1 MKFFTTK
8 LLTGIAAF
16 SLAALCSTAANSQ
29 TLSSNSTGTNN
40 GFFYSFWKD
49 SGSATMTLY
58 GGGRY
63 ASQWNNSTNNW
74 VGGKGWNPGNS
85 SRVISYSGNYG
96 GSNSQ
101 NTYLALYG
109 WTRSPLIE
117 YYVIESYG
125 SYNPASCSGGTD
137 YGSFQSDGATYNVRR
152 CLRTQQP
159 SIDGTQT
166 FYQYFSVRN
175 PKKGFGNISGTIT
188 FANHANF
195 WASKGLNLGN
205 HDYQIVATEG
215 YQSTG
220 SSDITVS
227 QGTING
233 GSSSTATNSSST
245 SSTATSNGSGGITVR
260 ARGVTGSEHIYLK
273 VGGVNVG
280 SWTLTTSY
288 QNYIYTGTASGDIN
302 IEYDN
307 DSGSRDVQVDYIQVN
322 GETRQAED
330 MTYNTALYANGSCG
344 GGGSSELMHCNGV
357 IGFGST
363 TDCFSGNCG
372 GITNSSSSNANI
384 SSTSV
389 ASSVR
394 NSSSAAISST
404 AISSTGGQCQCNWYG
419 TFYPSCVT
427 TQSGWGWEDNKSC
440 ISNTTC
446 NSQPTNQG
454 GLVCNNA
461 SSLQSSSRVS
471 SSSVSSSRSSS
482 SAISSSSLMSSSSL
496 SRSSSSR
503 AVETFVYAINAGNSS
518 AATLNG
524 IVYQPDRF
532 ASGGT
537 TQTVTDGIAGTTED
551 AVYQSERYGTYSYD
565 IPVSNATYNVVL
577 HFAELYH
584 NAAGAR
590 SFNLSIEGQA
600 VLSDFDLYGM
610 AGHDVAYEQRIDN
623 IAVADGKL
631 TINLTSKIDNG
642 TLSGFAIYSSDGGTF
657 TGSAE
662 QECSTADRQT
672 PTAIDYNR
680 AVTRQEQKNPPSGA
694 FGYAIEHATQ
704 TLPNHTIYR
713 PDLSRANNIPIV
725 VWGNGACSNV
735 GTEQADFLLQIAS
748 NGYLVIANGGPFGS
762 GSNDQHETELVKA
775 IDWAVKENNRKCS
788 QYYGKLNVEKIATMG
803 WSCGGGMAHF
813 AAVDP
818 RVDTAVALNSGLGI
832 YGDRFNYYPR
842 FQSPIAI
849 FNGDSRDVAYN
860 PGLQEYSEVNNVP
873 VYHANYP
880 QGHGDAYYQDNG
892 GEFGIVAVGWL
903 NWQLKDDLGT
913 SGKGMFIGNNCRLCR
928 APWVTKHKGF

>member
-1 MKFFTTK
+1 MKPT
-8 LLTGIAAF
+8 
-16 SLAALCSTAANSQ
+16 SLIKVIGKGLAVFGLAVLGSTAVNAQ

-63 ASQWNNSTNNW
+63 SSQWNNSTNNW
-74 VGGKGWNPGNS
+74 VGGKGWQPGNS
-85 SRVISYSGNYG
+85 TRTISYSGNYG

-101 NTYLALYG
+101 NTYVALYG

-152 CLRTQQP
+152 CQRVNQP
-159 SIDGTQT
+159 SIDGNAT

-205 HDYQIVATEG
+205 HDYQILATEG

-220 SSDITVS
+220 SSDLTVS
-227 QGTING
+227 QGAI
-233 GSSSTATNSSST
+233 SSSSVASTSAGASST
-245 SSTATSNGSGGITVR
+245 SAGSGSGGITVR

-273 VGGVNVG
+273 VGGTNVG

-288 QNYIYTGTASGDIN
+288 QNYVYTGSAAGDVN

-307 DSGSRDVQVDYIQVN
+307 DSGDRDVQVDYIQVN

-344 GGGSSELMHCNGV
+344 GGGNSELMHCNGV

-372 GITNSSSSNANI
+372 GTTTSSSIAPA
-384 SSTSV
+384 SSSIAASSIRSSV
-389 ASSVR
+389 ASS
-394 NSSSAAISST
+394 SST
-404 AISSTGGQCQCNWYG
+404 AISSSAASMGGQCQCNWYG
-419 TFYPSCVT
+419 TRYPSCVT
-427 TQSGWGWEDNKSC
+427 TQNGWGWENSQSC

-446 NSQPTNQG
+446 NTQPSNLG
-454 GLVCNNA
+454 GLVCGA
-461 SSLQSSSRVS
+461 TSSIRSSSSAVS
-471 SSSVSSSRSSS
+471 SSSLVSSSRSSVP
-482 SAISSSSLMSSSSL
+482 SSSSSSSST
-496 SRSSSSR
+496 RS
-503 AVETFVYAINAGNSS
+503 ETLVYAVNAGNSS
-518 AATLNG
+518 TATLNG
-524 IVYQPDRF
+524 VVYQPDRF

-537 TQTVTDGIAGTTED
+537 TQVVTDAIAGVSED
-551 AVYQSERYGTYSYD
+551 TLYQSERYGTFSYE

-590 SFNLSIEGQA
+590 TFNLSVEGQRA
-600 VLSDFDLYGM
+600 LSDFDLFSV
-610 AGHDVAYEQRIDN
+610 AGHDSAYSQRVDN
-623 IAVADGKL
+623 IAVTDGKL
-631 TINLTSKIDNG
+631 TINLTSIVDNG
-642 TLSGFAIYSSDGGTF
+642 TISGFAIYSSNGGTF
-657 TGSAE
+657 TGANE
-662 QECSTADRQT
+662 PECSTADRQT

-694 FGYAIEHATQ
+694 FGYGIEHATQ

-762 GSNDQHETELVKA
+762 GSNDQHETELIKA
-775 IDWAVKENNRKCS
+775 IDWAVKENSRKCS
-788 QYYGKLNVEKIATMG
+788 QYYGKLNVDKIATMG

-832 YGDRFNYYPR
+832 YGDRFSYYPR
-842 FQSPIAI
+842 FHSPIAI
-849 FNGDSRDVAYN
+849 FNGNSSDVAYN

-892 GEFGIVAVGWL
+892 GEFGIVSVGWL
-903 NWQLKDDLGT
+903 NWLLKDDL
-913 SGKGMFIGNNCRLCR
+913 SANGKGMFIGDNCRLCR
-928 APWVTKHKGF
+928 SPWVSKYKGF

>member
-1 MKFFTTK
+1 MKPT
-8 LLTGIAAF
+8 
-16 SLAALCSTAANSQ
+16 SLIKVIGKGLAVFGLAVLGSTAVNAQ

-63 ASQWNNSTNNW
+63 SSQWNNSTNNW
-74 VGGKGWNPGNS
+74 VGGKGWQPGNS
-85 SRVISYSGNYG
+85 TRTISYSGNYG

-101 NTYLALYG
+101 NTYVALYG

-152 CLRTQQP
+152 CQRVNQP
-159 SIDGTQT
+159 SIDGNAT

-205 HDYQIVATEG
+205 HDYQILATEG

-220 SSDITVS
+220 SSDLTVS
-227 QGTING
+227 QGAI
-233 GSSSTATNSSST
+233 SSSSVASTSAGASST
-245 SSTATSNGSGGITVR
+245 SAGSGSGGITVR

-273 VGGVNVG
+273 VGGTNVG

-288 QNYIYTGTASGDIN
+288 QNYVYTGSAAGDVN

-307 DSGSRDVQVDYIQVN
+307 DSGDRDVQVDYIQVN

-344 GGGSSELMHCNGV
+344 GGGNSELMHCNGV

-372 GITNSSSSNANI
+372 GTTTSSSIAPA
-384 SSTSV
+384 SSSIAASSIRSSV
-389 ASSVR
+389 ASS
-394 NSSSAAISST
+394 SST
-404 AISSTGGQCQCNWYG
+404 AISSSAASMGGQCQCNWYG
-419 TFYPSCVT
+419 TRYPSCVT
-427 TQSGWGWEDNKSC
+427 TQNGWGWENSQSC

-446 NSQPTNQG
+446 NTQPSNLG
-454 GLVCNNA
+454 GLVCGA
-461 SSLQSSSRVS
+461 TSSIRSSSSAVS
-471 SSSVSSSRSSS
+471 SSSLVSSSRSSVP
-482 SAISSSSLMSSSSL
+482 SSSSSSSST
-496 SRSSSSR
+496 RS
-503 AVETFVYAINAGNSS
+503 ETLVYAVNAGNSS
-518 AATLNG
+518 TATLNG
-524 IVYQPDRF
+524 VVYQPDRF

-537 TQTVTDGIAGTTED
+537 TQVVTDAIAGVSED
-551 AVYQSERYGTYSYD
+551 TLYQSERYGTFSYE

-590 SFNLSIEGQA
+590 TFNLSVEGQRA
-600 VLSDFDLYGM
+600 LSDFDLFSV
-610 AGHDVAYEQRIDN
+610 AGHDSAYSQRVDN
-623 IAVADGKL
+623 IAVTDGKL
-631 TINLTSKIDNG
+631 TINLTSIVDNG
-642 TLSGFAIYSSDGGTF
+642 TISGFAIYSSNGGTF
-657 TGSAE
+657 TGANE
-662 QECSTADRQT
+662 PECSTADRQT

-694 FGYAIEHATQ
+694 FGYGIEHATQ

-762 GSNDQHETELVKA
+762 GSNDQHETELIKA
-775 IDWAVKENNRKCS
+775 IDWAVKENSRKCS
-788 QYYGKLNVEKIATMG
+788 QYYGKLNVDKIATMG

-832 YGDRFNYYPR
+832 YGDRFSYYPR
-842 FQSPIAI
+842 FHSPIAI
-849 FNGDSRDVAYN
+849 FNGNSSDVAYN

-892 GEFGIVAVGWL
+892 GEFGIVSVGWL
-903 NWQLKDDLGT
+903 NWLLKDDL
-913 SGKGMFIGNNCRLCR
+913 SANGKGMFIGNNCRLCR
-928 APWVTKHKGF
+928 SPWVSKYKGF

>member
-1 MKFFTTK
+1 MKIIYVK
-8 LLTGIAAF
+8 KITGAVT
-16 SLAALCSTAANSQ
+16 LALVALCSIVANAQ

-63 ASQWNNSTNNW
+63 SSQWNNSTNNW
-74 VGGKGWNPGNS
+74 VGGKGWKPGTS

-96 GSNSQ
+96 GSNNQ

-152 CLRTQQP
+152 CQRVNQP
-159 SIDGTQT
+159 SIDGNAT

-205 HDYQIVATEG
+205 HDYQILATEG
-215 YQSTG
+215 YQSSG
-220 SSDITVS
+220 SSDLTVS
-227 QGTING
+227 EGTING
-233 GSSSTATNSSST
+233 GSSSTAINSSST
-245 SSTATSNGSGGITVR
+245 SSIVTSSGSGSITVR

-288 QNYIYTGTASGDIN
+288 QNYVYTGAAAGDIN
-302 IEYDN
+302 VQYDN
-307 DSGSRDVQVDYIQVN
+307 DSGDRDVQVDYLQVN
-322 GETRQAED
+322 GETRQAEE

-344 GGGSSELMHCNGV
+344 GGGNSEWMHCNGV

-372 GITNSSSSNANI
+372 GTTSSTGISSSIN
-384 SSTSV
+384 TT
-389 ASSVR
+389 SSVR
-394 NSSSAAISST
+394 SSIAATSSSVVITSS
-404 AISSTGGQCQCNWYG
+404 SVGQCQCNWYG
-419 TFYPSCVT
+419 TLYPSCVT
-427 TQSGWGWEDNKSC
+427 TQNGWGWENNKSC
-440 ISNTTC
+440 ISNATC
-446 NSQPTNQG
+446 NTQPTNQG
-454 GLVCNNA
+454 GLVCNNTT
-461 SSLQSSSRVS
+461 SSI
-471 SSSVSSSRSSS
+471 RSSS
-482 SAISSSSLMSSSSL
+482 SAVSSLRSSSSVMSSSSSISSSSVI
-496 SRSSSSR
+496 SSSSR
-503 AVETFVYAINAGNSS
+503 TLSSRATETLVYAVNAGNSS
-518 AATLNG
+518 TATLNG
-524 IVYQPDRF
+524 VVYQPDRF

-551 AVYQSERYGTYSYD
+551 ALYQSERYGTYSYE
-565 IPVSNATYNVVL
+565 IPVSNATYNVML

-584 NAAGAR
+584 NTAGAR
-590 SFNLSIEGQA
+590 SFNLSIEGQP
-600 VLSDFDLYGM
+600 VLSDFDLYSV
-610 AGHDVAYEQRIDN
+610 AGHDTAYDQRVNN
-623 IAVADGKL
+623 IVVADGKL
-631 TINLTSKIDNG
+631 TISLTSNIDNG

-657 TGSAE
+657 TGSNE
-662 QECSTADRQT
+662 PECNTADRQT

-775 IDWAVKENNRKCS
+775 IDWAVKENSRKCS
-788 QYYGKLNVEKIATMG
+788 QYYGKLNVDKIATMG

-813 AAVDP
+813 AAIDP

-842 FQSPIAI
+842 FHSPIAI

-892 GEFGIVAVGWL
+892 GEFGIVSVGWL
-903 NWQLKDDLGT
+903 NWMLKDDLSA

-928 APWVTKHKGF
+928 SPWVTKHKGF

>member
-1 MKFFTTK
+1 MKFIQVK
-8 LLTGIAAF
+8 KIAGAATLA
-16 SLAALCSTAANSQ
+16 LAALCSNTVHSQ

-63 ASQWNNSTNNW
+63 SSQWNNSTNNW
-74 VGGKGWNPGNS
+74 VGGKGWKPGTS

-96 GSNSQ
+96 GSNNQ

-152 CLRTQQP
+152 CQRVNQP
-159 SIDGTQT
+159 SIDGNAT

-175 PKKGFGNISGTIT
+175 PKKGFGNLSGTIT

-205 HDYQIVATEG
+205 HDYQILATEG
-215 YQSTG
+215 YQSSG
-220 SSDITVS
+220 SSDLTVS
-227 QGTING
+227 EGIING
-233 GSSSTATNSSST
+233 GSSAR
-245 SSTATSNGSGGITVR
+245 SSTATS
-260 ARGVTGSEHIYLK
+260 
-273 VGGVNVG
+273 
-280 SWTLTTSY
+280 
-288 QNYIYTGTASGDIN
+288 
-302 IEYDN
+302 
-307 DSGSRDVQVDYIQVN
+307 
-322 GETRQAED
+322 
-330 MTYNTALYANGSCG
+330 
-344 GGGSSELMHCNGV
+344 SSV
-357 IGFGST
+357 
-363 TDCFSGNCG
+363 
-372 GITNSSSSNANI
+372 ITNSN
-384 SSTSV
+384 
-389 ASSVR
+389 
-394 NSSSAAISST
+394 
-404 AISSTGGQCQCNWYG
+404 QCQCNWYG

-427 TQSGWGWEDNKSC
+427 TQNGWGWENNKSC

-446 NSQPTNQG
+446 NTQPTNQG
-454 GLVCNNA
+454 GLVCNIT
-461 SSLQSSSRVS
+461 SSLRS
-471 SSSVSSSRSSS
+471 SSSNVSSSRSSS
-482 SAISSSSLMSSSSL
+482 SVMSSSSTINSSSVISSSSRIPGSSSS
-496 SRSSSSR
+496 S
-503 AVETFVYAINAGNSS
+503 AAETFVYAINVGNSS

-524 IVYQPDRF
+524 VVYQPDRF

-551 AVYQSERYGTYSYD
+551 ALYQSERYGTYTYE
-565 IPVSNATYNVVL
+565 IPVSNATYNIVL

-600 VLSDFDLYGM
+600 VLSDFDLYSV
-610 AGHDVAYEQRIDN
+610 AGHDTAYDQRVNNVA
-623 IAVADGKL
+623 VTDGKL
-631 TINLTSKIDNG
+631 TINLTSKINNG
-642 TLSGFAIYSSDGGTF
+642 TLSGFAIYSSNGGSF
-657 TGSAE
+657 TGSTE
-662 QECSTADRQT
+662 PECSTADRQT

-775 IDWAVKENNRKCS
+775 IDWAVKENSRKCS

-842 FQSPIAI
+842 FHTPIAI

-892 GEFGIVAVGWL
+892 GEFGIVSVGWL
-903 NWQLKDDLGT
+903 NWMLKDDLTT

-928 APWVTKHKGF
+928 SPWIMKNKGF

>member
-1 MKFFTTK
+1 MKPT
-8 LLTGIAAF
+8 
-16 SLAALCSTAANSQ
+16 SLIKVIGKGLAVFGLAVLGSTAVNAQ

-63 ASQWNNSTNNW
+63 SSQWNNSTNNW
-74 VGGKGWNPGNS
+74 VGGKGWQPGNS
-85 SRVISYSGNYG
+85 TRTISYSGNYG

-101 NTYLALYG
+101 NTYVALYG

-152 CLRTQQP
+152 CQRVNQP
-159 SIDGTQT
+159 SIDGNAT

-205 HDYQIVATEG
+205 HDYQILATEG

-220 SSDITVS
+220 SSDLTVS
-227 QGTING
+227 QGAI
-233 GSSSTATNSSST
+233 SSSSVASTSAGASST
-245 SSTATSNGSGGITVR
+245 SAGSGSGGITVR

-273 VGGVNVG
+273 VGGTNVG

-288 QNYIYTGTASGDIN
+288 QNYVYTGSAAGDVN

-307 DSGSRDVQVDYIQVN
+307 DSGDRDVQVDYI
-322 GETRQAED
+322 QAED

-344 GGGSSELMHCNGV
+344 GGGNSELMHCNGV

-372 GITNSSSSNANI
+372 GTTTSSSIAPA
-384 SSTSV
+384 SSSIAASSIRSSV
-389 ASSVR
+389 ASS
-394 NSSSAAISST
+394 SST
-404 AISSTGGQCQCNWYG
+404 AISSSAASMGGQCQCNWYG
-419 TFYPSCVT
+419 TRYPSCVT
-427 TQSGWGWEDNKSC
+427 TQNGWGWENSQSC

-446 NSQPTNQG
+446 NTQPSNLG
-454 GLVCNNA
+454 GLVCGA
-461 SSLQSSSRVS
+461 TSSIRSSSSAVS
-471 SSSVSSSRSSS
+471 SSSLVSSSRSSVP
-482 SAISSSSLMSSSSL
+482 SSSSSSSST
-496 SRSSSSR
+496 RS
-503 AVETFVYAINAGNSS
+503 ETLVYAVNAGNSS
-518 AATLNG
+518 TATLNG
-524 IVYQPDRF
+524 VVYQPDRF

-537 TQTVTDGIAGTTED
+537 TQVVTDAIAGVSED
-551 AVYQSERYGTYSYD
+551 TLYQSERYGTFSYE

-590 SFNLSIEGQA
+590 TFNLSVEGQRA
-600 VLSDFDLYGM
+600 LSDFDLFSV
-610 AGHDVAYEQRIDN
+610 AGHDSAYSQRVDN
-623 IAVADGKL
+623 IAVTDGKL
-631 TINLTSKIDNG
+631 TINLTSIVDNG
-642 TLSGFAIYSSDGGTF
+642 TISGFAIYSSNGGTF
-657 TGSAE
+657 TGANE
-662 QECSTADRQT
+662 PECSTADRQT

-694 FGYAIEHATQ
+694 FGYGIEHATQ

-762 GSNDQHETELVKA
+762 GSNDQHETELIKA
-775 IDWAVKENNRKCS
+775 IDWAVKENSRKCS
-788 QYYGKLNVEKIATMG
+788 QYYGKLNVDKIATMG

-832 YGDRFNYYPR
+832 YGDRFSYYPR
-842 FQSPIAI
+842 FHSPIAI
-849 FNGDSRDVAYN
+849 FNGNSSDVAYN

-892 GEFGIVAVGWL
+892 GEFGIVSVGWL
-903 NWQLKDDLGT
+903 NWLLKDDL
-913 SGKGMFIGNNCRLCR
+913 SANGKGMFIGDNCRLCR
-928 APWVTKHKGF
+928 SPWVSKYKGF

>member
-1 MKFFTTK
+1 MKFTVKHMAGLAT
-8 LLTGIAAF
+8 LGV
-16 SLAALCSTAANSQ
+16 AALCATTAHSQ

-49 SGSATMTLY
+49 SGSATMTLHA
-58 GGGRY
+58 GGRY
-63 ASQWNNSTNNW
+63 SSQWNNSTNNW
-74 VGGKGWNPGNS
+74 VGGKGWNPGTS

-205 HDYQIVATEG
+205 HDYQILATEG
-215 YQSTG
+215 YQSSG
-220 SSDITVS
+220 SSDLTVS
-227 QGTING
+227 AGTNNG
-233 GSSSTATNSSST
+233 GSSSAANNSSPSSSAVT
-245 SSTATSNGSGGITVR
+245 SAGAGSITVR
-260 ARGVTGSEHIYLK
+260 ARGVTGAEHIYLK

-280 SWTLTTSY
+280 SWTLGTAY

-302 IEYDN
+302 VEYDN

-330 MTYNTALYANGSCG
+330 MTYNTALYANGACG
-344 GGGSSELMHCNGV
+344 GGGNSEMMHCNGV
-357 IGFGST
+357 IGFGAT

-372 GITNSSSSNANI
+372 GASSIGVSSIAATSSARSSIAATSSSLA
-384 SSTSV
+384 V
-389 ASSVR
+389 
-394 NSSSAAISST
+394 SSS
-404 AISSTGGQCQCNWYG
+404 GGQCRCNWYG

-427 TQSGWGWEDNKSC
+427 TQSGWGWENSRSC

-446 NSQPTNQG
+446 NSQPSNQG
-454 GLVCNNA
+454 GLVCNTTSA
-461 SSLQSSSRVS
+461 ARS
-471 SSSVSSSRSSS
+471 SSSLVSSSRSSS
-482 SAISSSSLMSSSSL
+482 SAVSSSSVATSSSVISSSSSSRLSS
-496 SRSSSSR
+496 SSSSR
-503 AVETFVYAINAGNSS
+503 AAETFVYAINAGNSS

-524 IVYQPDRF
+524 VVYQPDRF

-537 TQTVTDGIAGTTED
+537 TQTVSDAIAGVTED
-551 AVYQSERYGTYSYD
+551 ALYQSERYGTYSYE
-565 IPVSNATYNVVL
+565 IPVSNATYNIVL

-600 VLSDFDLYGM
+600 VLSDFDLYSV
-610 AGHDVAYEQRIDN
+610 AGHDGAFDQRVNN
-623 IAVADGKL
+623 IAVTDGRL
-631 TINLTSKIDNG
+631 TISLTSIVNNA
-642 TLSGFAIYSSDGGTF
+642 TISGFAIYSSNGGTF
-657 TGSAE
+657 TGSTE
-662 QECSTADRQT
+662 PECTAADRQV

-680 AVTRQEQKNPPSGA
+680 AITRQEQRNPPSGA
-694 FGYAIEHATQ
+694 FGYGIEHATQ

-762 GSNDQHETELVKA
+762 GSNDQHGTELIKA
-775 IDWAVKENNRKCS
+775 IDWAVKENSRKCS

-803 WSCGGGMAHF
+803 WSCGGGMAHY

-832 YGDRFNYYPR
+832 YGDRFSYYPR
-842 FQSPIAI
+842 FHSPIAI

-860 PGLQEYSEVNNVP
+860 PGMQEYNEVNNVP

-880 QGHGDAYYQDNG
+880 QGHGDAYFQDNG

-903 NWQLKDDLGT
+903 NWMLKDDLT
-913 SGKGMFIGNNCRLCR
+913 NSGKAMFIGTNCRLCR

>member
-1 MKFFTTK
+1 MKLAILKK
-8 LLTGIAAF
+8 LIGLAPLG
-16 SLAALCSTAANSQ
+16 LAALCSTSVNSQ

-49 SGSATMTLY
+49 SGSATMTLHA
-58 GGGRY
+58 GGRY
-63 ASQWNNSTNNW
+63 ASQWNNNTNNW
-74 VGGKGWNPGNS
+74 VGGKGWKPGNS
-85 SRVISYSGNYG
+85 SRTISYSGSYG

-101 NTYLALYG
+101 NTYVALYG

-152 CLRTQQP
+152 CQRVNQP
-159 SIDGTQT
+159 SIDGNTT

-205 HDYQIVATEG
+205 HDYQILATEG
-215 YQSTG
+215 YQSSG
-220 SSDITVS
+220 NSDLTVS
-227 QGTING
+227 EGPING
-233 GSSSTATNSSST
+233 GSSSVTNNSSSM
-245 SSTATSNGSGGITVR
+245 SSTVTSIGSGGITVR

-280 SWTLTTSY
+280 SWTLGTSY

-344 GGGSSELMHCNGV
+344 GGGNSEMMHCNGV

-372 GITNSSSSNANI
+372 GVTSSTGTISSVNTTSSIRASSSIATTSSAATTSSNA
-384 SSTSV
+384 
-389 ASSVR
+389 
-394 NSSSAAISST
+394 
-404 AISSTGGQCQCNWYG
+404 GQCQCNWYG
-419 TFYPSCVT
+419 TVYPSCVS
-427 TQSGWGWEDNKSC
+427 TQSGWGWENSKSC
-440 ISNTTC
+440 ISNSTC
-446 NSQPTNQG
+446 NSQPTNLG
-454 GLVCNNA
+454 GLVCSTA
-461 SSLQSSSRVS
+461 SSA
-471 SSSVSSSRSSS
+471 RSSS
-482 SAISSSSLMSSSSL
+482 SAVISSSSSSSSTMT
-496 SRSSSSR
+496 SASSSSR
-503 AVETFVYAINAGNSS
+503 LSSSSSSAAAETFVYAVNAGSSS

-524 IVYQPDRF
+524 VVYQADRF

-537 TQTVTDGIAGTTED
+537 TQTVSDGIAGVTED
-551 AVYQSERYGTYSYD
+551 ALYQSERYGTYSYE

-600 VLSDFDLYGM
+600 VLSDFDLFSV
-610 AGHDVAYEQRIDN
+610 AGHDNAYDQRVSN
-623 IAVADGKL
+623 IAVTDGKL
-631 TINLTSKIDNG
+631 TINLASIIDNA
-642 TLSGFAIYSSDGGTF
+642 TISGFAIYSSDGGTF
-657 TGSAE
+657 TGANE
-662 QECSTADRQT
+662 PECTDADRQT

-775 IDWAVKENNRKCS
+775 IDWAVKENSRKCS

-832 YGDRFNYYPR
+832 YGDRFSYYPR
-842 FQSPIAI
+842 FHSPIAI

-880 QGHGDAYYQDNG
+880 QGHGDAYFQDNG
-892 GEFGIVAVGWL
+892 GEFGIVSVGWL
-903 NWQLKDDLGT
+903 NWMLKGDLT
-913 SGKGMFIGNNCRLCR
+913 ASGQGMFMGNNCRLCR
-928 APWVTKHKGF
+928 SPWVSKHKGF

>member
-1 MKFFTTK
+1 MKPNTFTK
-8 LLTGIAAF
+8 FSSVAALGF
-16 SLAALCSTAANSQ
+16 AALCATPAHSQ
-29 TLSSNSTGTNN
+29 TLSNNATGTHN

-49 SGSATMTLY
+49 SGSATMTLLS
-58 GGGRY
+58 GGRY
-63 ASQWNNSTNNW
+63 SSQWNNSTNNW
-74 VGGKGWNPGNS
+74 VGGKGWNPGSS

-152 CLRTQQP
+152 CQRVNQP
-159 SIDGTQT
+159 SIDGNAT

-195 WASKGLNLGN
+195 WASRGLNLGN
-205 HDYQIVATEG
+205 HDYQILATEG

-220 SSDITVS
+220 SSDLTVS
-227 QGTING
+227 AGPINT
-233 GSSSTATNSSST
+233 SSSAANNSSAT
-245 SSTATSNGSGGITVR
+245 SSTGTSAGSGSIVVR
-260 ARGVTGSEHIYLK
+260 ARGVTGSEHIFLR

-280 SWTLTTSY
+280 SWTLSTSY
-288 QNYIYTGTASGDIN
+288 QNYVYTGSASGDIN
-302 IEYDN
+302 VQYDN

-330 MTYNTALYANGSCG
+330 MTYNTAFYTNGSCG
-344 GGGSSELMHCNGV
+344 GGGNSEMMHCNGV

-372 GITNSSSSNANI
+372 GGTSSSGTT
-384 SSTSV
+384 SSAV
-389 ASSVR
+389 IASSVR
-394 NSSSAAISST
+394 SSSST
-404 AISSTGGQCQCNWYG
+404 AISSVATTSSTGGQCRCNWYG

-427 TQSGWGWEDNKSC
+427 TQSGWGWENSQSC
-440 ISNTTC
+440 ISNSTC
-446 NSQPTNQG
+446 TSQPVNMG
-454 GLVCNNA
+454 GLVCTNV
-461 SSLQSSSRVS
+461 SSARS
-471 SSSVSSSRSSS
+471 SSSPLSSSRSSS
-482 SAISSSSLMSSSSL
+482 SLNITSSSMPSSSRL
-496 SRSSSSR
+496 SSSTGSSSSR
-503 AVETFVYAINAGNSS
+503 AAETFVYAINAGNSS

-524 IVYQPDRF
+524 VVYQPDRF
-532 ASGGT
+532 ASGGM
-537 TQTVTDGIAGTTED
+537 TQTVTDPISGVNED
-551 AVYQSERYGTYSYD
+551 ALYQSERYGTYSYE

-590 SFNLSIEGQA
+590 SFNLSIEGQQI
-600 VLSDFDLYGM
+600 LSNFDVFSLV
-610 AGHDVAYEQRIDN
+610 GHDGAYEQRVNN
-623 IAVADGKL
+623 IAVNDGKL
-631 TINLTSKIDNG
+631 TITLTTLVDNG
-642 TLSGFAIYSSDGGTF
+642 TLSGFAIYSTNGGTF
-657 TGSAE
+657 TGSDEPECTAAE
-662 QECSTADRQT
+662 RQT

-680 AVTRQEQKNPPSGA
+680 AITRQEQRNPPSGA

-725 VWGNGACSNV
+725 AWGNGACSNV

-762 GSNDQHETELVKA
+762 GSNDQHGTELIKA
-775 IDWAVKENNRKCS
+775 IDWAVKENSRKCS
-788 QYYGKLNVEKIATMG
+788 PYYGKLNVEKIATMG
-803 WSCGGGMAHF
+803 WSCGGGMAHY

-832 YGDRFNYYPR
+832 YGDRFSYYPR
-842 FQSPIAI
+842 FHSPIAI

-860 PGLQEYSEVNNVP
+860 PGMQEYNEVNNVP

-880 QGHGDAYYQDNG
+880 QGHGDAYFQDNG

-903 NWQLKDDLGT
+903 NWMLKDDLST
-913 SGKGMFIGNNCRLCR
+913 SGRGMFIGVNCRLCR
-928 APWVTKHKGF
+928 APWVSKHKGFQ